1 MGKFPLFFFDY
12 INMLKSRYLAS
23 CSNDVVD
30 IYAQLE
36 HDIIIDMVKRLA
48 KMGKVTD
55 TSEWQAKILKEIGSL
70 QTNISGYLSKYNSQ
84 AQKTIQQLFSDSINK
99 AIAEDVKMFNIAQRQ
114 LSDSEKQVLQSTF
127 SKIEDTKKINKTY
140 ARMETNHS
148 SDKVFQKLKR
158 LTMTVAAT
166 SENQFIQSANNAFMQ
181 VSSGAI
187 DYDSAFKSAVQDLA
201 RKGINTVEYTD
212 SGKRIIR
219 TIESAVRSNIMT
231 GINQNASEI
240 TLSNCEDLGTDLVEV
255 SAHLGAREE
264 HAEWQ
269 GKVYCLDGERDY
281 LDSEGNTQHAQ
292 NFYEV
297 CKFGEPTGICG
308 INCRHSYYPYF
319 EGTEKQY
326 SDKELD
332 EYKDNKVS
340 FEDEE
345 GKKHEI
351 TQYEA
356 EQMLRGYERNI
367 RKYKTEADAFFESG
381 FGDSPEALKA
391 KSKIREWQGKAKDLC
406 NQTGIRRDYAREY
419 IGTVSGKQPTGIKG
433 NNQSSSSNTK
443 TNNSVSSS
451 SSSISGTQNKLVD
464 EMKNLEF
471 FKSDLSDT
479 EKVAFEN
486 DYSKISETS
495 KKVISKYCIDMR
507 MKANEMKM
515 GYYSPRDNMI
525 HFDINEINDKSA
537 KLGYNKNMVTFF
549 HETGHWLDF
558 NLFKSE
564 NKTLR
569 DKLTDFSDLLEKDA
583 LRFVNR
589 ISRRNQS
596 NQITTFKRNT
606 QEEKEVFNKIAQLFY
621 KREGYFNSISDLFDG
636 ISKHK
641 LKDGYWHKQQGYWN
655 RSQQVEKEAIAHF
668 FEALASGNKKEFHI
682 AAIFPESYKL
692 FKDFIKGII

>member
-1 MGKFPLFFFDY
+1 
-12 INMLKSRYLAS
+12 MLKSRYLAS

-55 TSEWQAKILKEIGSL
+55 SSEWQAKILKEIGSL
-70 QTNISGYLSKYNSQ
+70 QTNISSYLSKYNSQ
-84 AQKTIQQLFSDSINK
+84 AQKTIQQLFIDSMNK
-99 AIAEDVKMFNIAQRQ
+99 AISEDVKMFNIAQRE

-212 SGKRIIR
+212 SGKRIVR

-269 GKVYCLDGERDY
+269 GKVYCLSGERDY
-281 LDSEGNTQHAQ
+281 LDSDGNTQHAQ

-340 FEDEE
+340 FKDEE

-381 FGDSPEALKA
+381 YGDSPEALKA

-406 NQTGIRRDYAREY
+406 KQTGIRRDYAREY

-433 NNQSSSSNTK
+433 NIQSSSSTTK

-471 FKSDLSDT
+471 FKSDLSDK

-495 KKVISKYCIDMR
+495 QKVISKYCIDMR
-507 MKANEMKM
+507 MKANEVNS
-515 GYYSPRDNMI
+515 GYYSPSDNMI
-525 HFDINEINDKSA
+525 HFDINENNPRSSKMGFS
-537 KLGYNKNMVTFF
+537 KNMTTFN
-549 HETGHWLDF
+549 HETGHWLDY

-569 DKLTDFSDLLEKDA
+569 DKLTDFSNLLEKDA
-583 LRFVNR
+583 LKFVNR
-589 ISRRNQS
+589 ISGRNQN
-596 NQITTFKRNT
+596 NQITTFSRNT
-606 QEEKEVFNKIAQLFY
+606 QEEK
-621 KREGYFNSISDLFDG
+621 DLFNRIGRLLTKKADFLSG
-636 ISKHK
+636 VSDIFEGLTNGK
-641 LKDGYWHKQQGYWN
+641 LVDGYGHGKSYWR
-655 RSQQVEKEAIAHF
+655 RSQQVEKESIAHF
-668 FEALASGNKKEFHI
+668 FDALADGGKREQYIST
-682 AAIFPESYKL
+682 IFIESYKI
-692 FKDFIKGII
+692 FKDFMKGII